1 MNHSLRHAVIRC
13 KWLLKIIN
21 GCFNFIHRKR
31 FNRIIRE
38 RKMLSLFDYDKLVV
52 SIPYSPSELVI
63 DNNLYRIAYWLK
75 SYAGLDVNKSL
86 DASIEHGV
94 FFGNLVREDDRL
106 YPVKSMITFGN
117 RRIKHLEYG
126 GINKNIIAVGP
137 YIHYAQ
143 SLLSYQE
150 KSDLKAKLGRT
161 LLVFPSHGI
170 IGVTATFNNDEFIEE
185 IERVRKDFDTV
196 LISLYWTDV
205 LKPDLVASY
214 EALGYKIVTSGHRFD
229 LNFLSRQK
237 SFIELADYTMSNNLG
252 THVGYCIHLNKPHYI
267 FQQRVFYDAKDQ
279 KTQKH
284 LSDASNQDNN
294 LTYEWELK
302 EICEAINQYEIDI
315 TEKQR
320 EIVEEYWGESYIRTP
335 EELRNLLR
343 YSK

>member
-1 MNHSLRHAVIRC
+1 M
-13 KWLLKIIN
+13 
-21 GCFNFIHRKR
+21 
-31 FNRIIRE
+31 
-38 RKMLSLFDYDKLVV
+38 
-52 SIPYSPSELVI
+52 
-63 DNNLYRIAYWLK
+63 
-75 SYAGLDVNKSL
+75 
-86 DASIEHGV
+86 
-94 FFGNLVREDDRL
+94 
-106 YPVKSMITFGN
+106 
-117 RRIKHLEYG
+117 
-126 GINKNIIAVGP
+126 
-137 YIHYAQ
+137 
-143 SLLSYQE
+143 
-150 KSDLKAKLGRT
+150 KAKLGRT

-205 LKPDLVASY
+205 LKPGLVASY

-302 EICEAINQYEIDI
+302 EICEAFNQYEIDI

>member
-1 MNHSLRHAVIRC
+1 M
-13 KWLLKIIN
+13 
-21 GCFNFIHRKR
+21 
-31 FNRIIRE
+31 
-38 RKMLSLFDYDKLVV
+38 
-52 SIPYSPSELVI
+52 
-63 DNNLYRIAYWLK
+63 
-75 SYAGLDVNKSL
+75 
-86 DASIEHGV
+86 
-94 FFGNLVREDDRL
+94 
-106 YPVKSMITFGN
+106 
-117 RRIKHLEYG
+117 
-126 GINKNIIAVGP
+126 
-137 YIHYAQ
+137 
-143 SLLSYQE
+143 
-150 KSDLKAKLGRT
+150 
-161 LLVFPSHGI
+161 
-170 IGVTATFNNDEFIEE
+170 
-185 IERVRKDFDTV
+185 
-196 LISLYWTDV
+196 
-205 LKPDLVASY
+205 
-214 EALGYKIVTSGHRFD
+214 GYKIVTSGHRFD

-302 EICEAINQYEIDI
+302 EICEAFNQYEIDI